1 MRSKLSATQR
11 LIMEQLIAG
20 PKTVKEITEALGCPD
35 NSIRGALA
43 SLKEVHECVHV
54 KDYVKGSYR
63 VKCALF
69 AAGKGEDIKYPYAER
84 DTTSLVAKKVKDEIH
99 AQAQELKRKK
109 AIAQLEMKQ
118 HLQKQNTPFG
128 WLLENAN
135 GNDARG

>member
-11 LIMEQLIAG
+11 LIMDQLISG
-20 PKTVKEITEALGCPD
+20 PKTVKELSEALDCPD

-54 KDYVKGSYR
+54 KDYVGGNSR
-63 VKCALF
+63 VKRALF
-69 AAGKGEDIKYPYAER
+69 SAGHGQDAKYPYAER
-84 DTTSLVAKKVKDEIH
+84 DLTSLVAKRVKDEMH

-109 AIAQLEMKQ
+109 AIAHLEMKQ